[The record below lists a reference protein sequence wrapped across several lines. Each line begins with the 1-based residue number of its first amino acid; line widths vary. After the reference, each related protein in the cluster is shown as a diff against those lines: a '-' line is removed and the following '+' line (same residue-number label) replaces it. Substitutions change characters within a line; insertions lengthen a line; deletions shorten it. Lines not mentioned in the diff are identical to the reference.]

1 MSPLLAVKSGY
12 LGRPARTGR
21 AVTRCTAAA
30 LSSGSLAVRRVHTVI
45 VGDSLA
51 SVAYTEYGDPTLW
64 RDLAAFNRVDD
75 PLRIPLGTV
84 LMVPTAAELTAPVGL
99 DAR

>member
-1 MSPLLAVKSGY
+1 M
-12 LGRPARTGR
+12 
-21 AVTRCTAAA
+21 
-30 LSSGSLAVRRVHTVI
+30 
-45 VGDSLA
+45 
-51 SVAYTEYGDPTLW
+51 AYTEYGDPTLW